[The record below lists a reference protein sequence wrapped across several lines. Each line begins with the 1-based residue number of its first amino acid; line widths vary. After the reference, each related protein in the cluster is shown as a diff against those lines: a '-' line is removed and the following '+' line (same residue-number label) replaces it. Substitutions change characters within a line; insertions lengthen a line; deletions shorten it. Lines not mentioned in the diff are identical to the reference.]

1 MLEACELD
9 HGAAILTELS
19 LTFGASDVEIT
30 ARERVYQGFFAVDR
44 VTVTHR
50 RFAGG
55 WTEVFSRELFERG
68 DAVAV
73 LPWDIQSD
81 RIILIEQFRAGAI
94 RDDESPWMLEVVAGI
109 VEPGE
114 SDQSVAIR
122 EAQEEAGCTM
132 DRLEPIA
139 AFYPSAGGCSEQ
151 IRLFVGRVTS
161 AAIGEVKGLDDEQE
175 DILVHSIHRSDAIAL
190 LDSGQINN
198 GQTLIALQWLAR
210 HGDSY
215 RDRWLADD

>member
-1 MLEACELD
+1 M
-9 HGAAILTELS
+9 TELS

-55 WTEVFSRELFERG
+55 WTEMFARELFERG

-73 LPWDIQSD
+73 LPWDVQRD
-81 RIILIEQFRAGAI
+81 HIILIEQFRAGAI
-94 RDDESPWMLEVVAGI
+94 RDGQSPWMLEVVAGI

-114 SDQSVAIR
+114 SDESVAIR

-139 AFYPSAGGCSEQ
+139 SFYPSAGGCSEQ
-151 IRLFVGRVTS
+151 IRLFVGRVMT
-161 AAIGEVKGLDDEQE
+161 AAIGQVRGLDDEHE
-175 DILVHSIHRSDAIAL
+175 DILVHQLPRRQVL
-190 LDSGQINN
+190 RMLDQNEINN
-198 GQTLIALQWLAR
+198 GHTLIALQWLAR
-210 HGDSY
+210 HGDCLRAEWVASS
-215 RDRWLADD
+215 DV

>member
-1 MLEACELD
+1 MLISPRASGCIRAFLRSIESPSPTGDLP
-9 HGAAILTELS
+9 AAGPKYS
-19 LTFGASDVEIT
+19 
-30 ARERVYQGFFAVDR
+30 
-44 VTVTHR
+44 
-50 RFAGG
+50 
-55 WTEVFSRELFERG
+55 SRELFERG

-73 LPWDIQSD
+73 LPWDVRRD
-81 RIILIEQFRAGAI
+81 HIILIEQFRAGAI
-94 RDDESPWMLEVVAGI
+94 RDGQSPWMLEVVAGI

-114 SDQSVAIR
+114 SDESVAIR
-122 EAQEEAGCTM
+122 EAQEEAGCIM

-139 AFYPSAGGCSEQ
+139 SFYPSAGGCSEQ
-151 IRLFVGRVTS
+151 IRLFVGRVTT
-161 AAIGEVKGLDDEQE
+161 AAIGQVKGLDDEHE
-175 DILVHSIHRSDAIAL
+175 DILVHSIPRADAITL